1 MAFSFSNLSD
11 YTKTNEQMLIVKSFF
26 TPKTATYMQKL
37 TGVKFAMQVPSLTD
51 DFYWKN
57 GGTCGLLDASG
68 NTTIS
73 SRNLTVAPI
82 KIEKSW
88 CIADLEKK
96 YTQLMLSPG
105 SQYESLPGGIDEAFM
120 NFIIGAQGEK
130 VEIALWQSVSGGG
143 SSDYTS
149 KFDGLIQIIG
159 AATGVISANASAYI
173 TPVAAVTVSNII
185 SVLQATYQAIPAQIL
200 DKEDLKIFIG
210 QDWSR
215 LYQSAL
221 VNANSAYVVNN
232 YINTDATGEYYL
244 LGTNVKIV
252 PVPGLNG
259 TAKAYALRTG
269 NMFMGVDLENEEEEM
284 RMWYS
289 QDYDSVFMR
298 MKFKLGTQISQPTEI
313 VKFIV

>member
-1 MAFSFSNLSD
+1 MAFNVTGLTN

-37 TGVKFAMQVPSLTD
+37 TGVKFAMQVPSLAD
-51 DFYWKN
+51 DFYWGA
-57 GGTCGLLDASG
+57 GGTCGLLSASG
-68 NTTIS
+68 DTTIS
-73 SRNLTVAPI
+73 TRNLTVAPI

-120 NFIIGAQGEK
+120 NYIMGSQGEK

-159 AATGVISANASAYI
+159 AASGVISANASAFI
-173 TPVAAVTVSNII
+173 TPVTAITVSNVI
-185 SVLQATYQAIPAQIL
+185 SVLQAIYAAIPVAIL
-200 DKEDLKIFIG
+200 DKEDTRIFIG
-210 QDWSR
+210 TDVSR
-215 LYQSAL
+215 LYQTAL
-221 VNANSAYVVNN
+221 VNANLFN
-232 YINTDATGEYYL
+232 YIPSADALGEYYL
-244 LGTNVKIV
+244 HGTNVKIV
-252 PVPGLNG
+252 PVPGLSG
-259 TAKAYALRTG
+259 TAKAYALRTT
-269 NMFMGVDLENEEEEM
+269 NMFMGVDLEGDDEM
-284 RMWYS
+284 STWYS
-289 QDYDSVFMR
+289 QDYDSVYMR

>member
-1 MAFSFSNLSD
+1 MAFNVTGLTN

-51 DFYWKN
+51 DFYWGA
-57 GGTCGLLDASG
+57 GGTCGFLSASG
-68 NTTIS
+68 DTTIS
-73 SRNLTVAPI
+73 TRNLTVAPI

-120 NFIIGAQGEK
+120 NYIMGSQGEK

-159 AATGVISANASAYI
+159 AATGVVNANASPYI
-173 TPVAAVTVSNII
+173 TTVTAISASNVIA
-185 SVLQATYQAIPAQIL
+185 VLQAIYAAIPVQVL
-200 DKEDLKIFIG
+200 DKEDLRIFIG
-210 QDWSR
+210 TDISR
-215 LYQSAL
+215 LYQTAL
-221 VNANSAYVVNN
+221 TNANLFSFIPNP
-232 YINTDATGEYYL
+232 DGLSEYYL
-244 LGTNVKIV
+244 HGTNVKIV
-252 PVPGLNG
+252 PVPGLSATN
-259 TAKAYALRTG
+259 KLYAIRSS

-284 RMWYS
+284 KTWYS

>member
-1 MAFSFSNLSD
+1 MAFNVTGLTN

-37 TGVKFAMQVPSLTD
+37 TGVKFAMQVPSLAD
-51 DFYWKN
+51 DFYWGA
-57 GGTCGLLDASG
+57 GGTCGLLSASG
-68 NTTIS
+68 DTTIS
-73 SRNLTVAPI
+73 TRNLTVAPI

-120 NFIIGAQGEK
+120 NYIMGSQGEK

-149 KFDGLIQIIG
+149 KFDGLISIIG

-173 TPVAAVTVSNII
+173 TPVTAITVSNVI
-185 SVLQATYQAIPAQIL
+185 SVLQAIYAAIPVQIL
-200 DKEDLKIFIG
+200 DKEDTKIFIG
-210 QDWSR
+210 TDVSR
-215 LYQSAL
+215 LYQTAL
-221 VNANSAYVVNN
+221 VNANLFN
-232 YINTDATGEYYL
+232 YIPSADALGEYYL
-244 LGTNVKIV
+244 HGTNVKIV
-252 PVPGLNG
+252 PVPGLSG
-259 TAKAYALRTG
+259 TAKAYALRTS
-269 NMFMGVDLENEEEEM
+269 NMFMGVDLENEEEELKT
-284 RMWYS
+284 WYS

>member
-130 VEIALWQSVSGGG
+130 IEIALWQSVSGGG

-173 TPVAAVTVSNII
+173 TPVTAITVSNVI
-185 SVLQATYQAIPAQIL
+185 SVLQAIYAAIPVQIL
-200 DKEDLKIFIG
+200 DKEDTRIFIG
-210 QDWSR
+210 TDVSR
-215 LYQSAL
+215 LYQTAL
-221 VNANSAYVVNN
+221 VNANLFNFIPSA
-232 YINTDATGEYYL
+232 DALGEYYL
-244 LGTNVKIV
+244 HGTNVKIV
-252 PVPGLNG
+252 PVPGLSG
-259 TAKAYALRTG
+259 TAKAYALRTS
-269 NMFMGVDLENEEEEM
+269 NMFMGVDLENEEEELKT
-284 RMWYS
+284 WYS

>member
-1 MAFSFSNLSD
+1 MAFNVTGLTN

-51 DFYWKN
+51 DFYWGA
-57 GGTCGLLDASG
+57 GGTCGLLSASG
-68 NTTIS
+68 DTTIS
-73 SRNLTVAPI
+73 TRNLTVAPI

-105 SQYESLPGGIDEAFM
+105 SEYESLPGGIDEAFM
-120 NFIIGAQGEK
+120 NYIMGSQGEK

-173 TPVAAVTVSNII
+173 TPVTAITVSNVI
-185 SVLQATYQAIPAQIL
+185 SVLQAIYAAIPVQVL
-200 DKEDLKIFIG
+200 DKEDLRIFIG
-210 QDWSR
+210 TDVSR
-215 LYQSAL
+215 LYQTAL
-221 VNANSAYVVNN
+221 VNANLFN
-232 YINTDATGEYYL
+232 YIPSADSLGEYYL
-244 LGTNVKIV
+244 HGTNVKIV
-252 PVPGLNG
+252 PVPGLSG
-259 TAKAYALRTG
+259 TAKAYALRTS
-269 NMFMGVDLENEEEEM
+269 NMFMGVDLEGEEEELKT
-284 RMWYS
+284 WYS

>member
-1 MAFSFSNLSD
+1 MAFSVTGLTN

-37 TGVKFAMQVPSLTD
+37 TGVKSSIQVPSLTD
-51 DFYWKN
+51 DFYWGA
-57 GGTCGLLDASG
+57 GGTCGLLSASG
-68 NTTIS
+68 DTTIS
-73 SRNLTVAPI
+73 SRVLTTAPI

-88 CIADLEKK
+88 CIATLEAK
-96 YTQLMLSPG
+96 YTQLLLSPG

-120 NFIIGAQGEK
+120 NFLMGAQGEK

-159 AATGVISANASAYI
+159 AASGTIQANASAFI
-173 TPVAAVTVSNII
+173 SPVTAITVSNVI
-185 SVLQATYQAIPAQIL
+185 SVLQAIYAAIPVAIL
-200 DKEDLKIFIG
+200 DKEDTRIFIG
-210 QDWSR
+210 TDVSR
-215 LYQSAL
+215 LYQTAL
-221 VNANSAYVVNN
+221 VNANLFN
-232 YINTDATGEYYL
+232 YIPSADALGEYYL
-244 LGTNVKIV
+244 HGTNVKIV

-259 TAKAYALRTG
+259 TAKAYALRTS
-269 NMFMGVDLENEEEEM
+269 NMFMGVDLENEEEELNT
-284 RMWYS
+284 WYS

-313 VKFIV
+313 VKFTI

>member
-1 MAFSFSNLSD
+1 MAFNVTGLTN

-51 DFYWKN
+51 DFYWGA
-57 GGTCGLLDASG
+57 GGTCGLLSASG
-68 NTTIS
+68 DTTIS
-73 SRNLTVAPI
+73 TRNLTVAPI

-120 NFIIGAQGEK
+120 NYIMGSQGEK

-173 TPVAAVTVSNII
+173 TPVTAITVSNVI
-185 SVLQATYQAIPAQIL
+185 SVLQAIYAAIPVQVL
-200 DKEDLKIFIG
+200 DKEDLRIFIG
-210 QDWSR
+210 TDVSR
-215 LYQSAL
+215 LYQTAL
-221 VNANSAYVVNN
+221 VNANLFNFIPSA
-232 YINTDATGEYYL
+232 DALGEYYL
-244 LGTNVKIV
+244 HGTNVKIV
-252 PVPGLNG
+252 PVPGLSG
-259 TAKAYALRTG
+259 TSKAYALRTS
-269 NMFMGVDLENEEEEM
+269 NMFMGVDLENEEEELKT
-284 RMWYS
+284 WYS

>member
-173 TPVAAVTVSNII
+173 TPVTAVTVSNII

-252 PVPGLNG
+252 PVPGLNS
-259 TAKAYALRTG
+259 TNKAYALRTG

-284 RMWYS
+284 KMWYS

>member
-1 MAFSFSNLSD
+1 MAFNVTNLTN

-37 TGVKFAMQVPSLTD
+37 TGVKFAIQVPSLTD
-51 DFYWKN
+51 DFYWGA
-57 GGTCGLLDASG
+57 GGTCGLLSASG
-68 NTTIS
+68 DTTIS
-73 SRNLTVAPI
+73 TRNLTVAPI

-96 YTQLMLSPG
+96 YTQLLLSPG

-120 NFIIGAQGEK
+120 NYIMGSQGEK

-159 AATGVISANASAYI
+159 AATGVVNANASAYI
-173 TPVAAVTVSNII
+173 TPVTAITASNII
-185 SVLQATYQAIPAQIL
+185 AILQAIYAAIPVQVL
-200 DKEDLKIFIG
+200 DKEDLRIFMG
-210 QDWSR
+210 TDLSR
-215 LYQSAL
+215 LYQTAL
-221 VNANSAYVVNN
+221 TNANLFSFIPNP
-232 YINTDATGEYYL
+232 DALSEYYL
-244 LGTNVKIV
+244 HGTNVKIV
-252 PVPGLNG
+252 PVPGLSATN
-259 TAKAYALRTG
+259 KLYAIRSS
-269 NMFMGVDLENEEEEM
+269 NMFMGVDLENEEEELKT
-284 RMWYS
+284 WYS